1 MEEVNKIKRDNW
13 TEEQIT
19 VVLYEYC
26 RRPFGQFSGTK
37 PFIEELG
44 HLLHRSPGAIV
55 RKVGN
60 LAHFDPQMKARGVEG
75 LEHTAKMDKVVWNKY
90 FGHWDQLAYDA
101 ELLIAKFKEKAF
113 EESVEE
119 SIEIDLSS
127 LPKGE
132 ERRQEVIRRI
142 HQDFFRKTVLSSYS
156 YKCCITGL
164 NNPALLQ
171 ASHIVGWSKDEE
183 NRTNPQNGLCLNVLL
198 HKAYD
203 DNLLGISPDYEV
215 FISERFF
222 GEHMKDVDKR
232 TVDYIRSIDHR
243 KLILPHRFY
252 PDRDFLAMH
261 YENYKK
267 H

>member
-1 MEEVNKIKRDNW
+1 MAKKRDNW

-44 HLLHRSPGAIV
+44 RLLHRSSGAIV

-75 LEHTAKMDKVVWNKY
+75 LEHTAKLDKEIWNKY

-101 ELLIAKFKEKAF
+101 EILIAKFKEKSF
-113 EESVEE
+113 EDSVEE
-119 SIEIDLSS
+119 SIEINLSS

-132 ERRQEVIRRI
+132 ERRQEVVRRI
-142 HQDFFRKTVLSSYS
+142 HQDFFRRTVLSSYNS
-156 YKCCITGL
+156 RCCITGL
-164 NNPALLQ
+164 NNKVLLE
-171 ASHIVGWSKDEE
+171 ASHIVGWSKDEA
-183 NRTNPQNGLCLNVLL
+183 NRTNPQNGLCMNVLF

-203 DNLLGISPDYEV
+203 ENLLGISPDYEV
-215 FISERFF
+215 FISEEFF
-222 GEHMKDVDKR
+222 GTKLKDVDNSTKKYLR
-232 TVDYIRSIDHR
+232 GYNKR
-243 KLILPHRFY
+243 KLIMPKRFI
-252 PDRDFLAMH
+252 PDKDLLAIHFEMFKARH
-261 YENYKK
+261 
-267 H
+267 HI